1 MLRGLFV
8 EGERGFNQIWAGPE
22 LEEVGRLIDIYAPRQ
37 EQAVARA
44 QPQVLHDMDVL
55 LSGWEPPLLDE
66 QFLDAAPNLK
76 LFLYGAGSVRKAL
89 TEAFWERDIKVCS
102 AWGANALPVAEF
114 TLSQIFACLKGVW
127 QYALQAHTTGR
138 YPQRQDYPGA
148 YGSTVGLISLGMI
161 GRRVCQLLKP
171 FDLKVIAYDPFMSEQ
186 QAEAL
191 GVQLVDLD
199 ELFRRCD
206 VVSVHAPRLP
216 ETIGMISGRHLEMM
230 KHRASFINTAR
241 GAVVREQE
249 MIDVLRRRPDLQAV
263 LDVTHPEPPE
273 PGSPLYQL
281 PNVMLTPH
289 IAGSHHIECRRMGR
303 FMVEELKRYIAGE
316 TLQWQITQQQAAI
329 LA

>member
-8 EGERGFNQIWAGPE
+8 EGEQGFNKIWAAPE
-22 LEEVGRLIDIYAPRQ
+22 LGEVSQLIDVYAPRQ
-37 EQAVARA
+37 DQSVAQT
-44 QPQVLHDMDVL
+44 QPAILHDMQVL
-55 LSGWEPPLLDE
+55 LSGWECPLLDE

-76 LFLYGAGSVRKAL
+76 LFLYSAGSVKQVL

-102 AWGANALPVAEF
+102 AWGANALPVAEY

-127 QYALQAHTTGR
+127 QYALSARTTGR
-138 YPQRQDYPGA
+138 YPQRQKYPGA

-171 FDLKVIAYDPFMSEQ
+171 FDLKVIAYDPFMSDE

-191 GVQLVDLD
+191 GAQLVDLD
-199 ELFRRCD
+199 ELFRRSD

-216 ETIGMISGRHLEMM
+216 ETEGMITGRHLDLM
-230 KHRASFINTAR
+230 KHCASFINTAR
-241 GAVVREQE
+241 GAIVRENE
-249 MIDVLRRRPDLQAV
+249 MIEVLRRRPDLQAV
-263 LDVTHPEPPE
+263 LDVTHPEPPP

-289 IAGSHHIECRRMGR
+289 IAGSSDGECHRMGR
-303 FMVEELKRYIAGE
+303 FMVEELKRYINGKP
-316 TLQWQITQQQAAI
+316 LQWQITQQQAAI